1 LNCIQIGKIQVIA
14 FQSSDGKQNSL
25 SRPIPLSP
33 VNKSSIIHIDSSP
46 SSSDNLTTRSGY
58 FKGDSPEQDTGD
70 SRSAGASKVYF
81 ILYEIRFNTPWRIDN
96 SLKNVDYIWMQNM
109 VGLECLFP
117 IYIFVSEVL
126 KDQGNSFLYTGFCMH
141 PFVDKV
147 MLILWKCVQALK
159 DVPPV

>member
-14 FQSSDGKQNSL
+14 FQSSDGKQNSM

-46 SSSDNLTTRSGY
+46 SSSENLTTRSGY

-81 ILYEIRFNTPWRIDN
+81 ILYEIRFNTPC
-96 SLKNVDYIWMQNM
+96 V
-109 VGLECLFP
+109 E
-117 IYIFVSEVL
+117 
-126 KDQGNSFLYTGFCMH
+126 FCG
-141 PFVDKV
+141 
-147 MLILWKCVQALK
+147 
-159 DVPPV
+159 